1 MKRQDQPRT
10 DNAAN
15 LRAFPNDSRTFD
27 YAGTELPLPT
37 PSPERSH
44 PNSRAVSRFH
54 RSSGLASN
62 NVVLNR
68 RFWSRFSVRSIN
80 FDVRVG
86 IVVPRSFRLFVLPE
100 DLVSIVPCFR
110 GLRFFV
116 FEEEIGIV
124 DPVTFE
130 IVAISLNSG
139 PIAPRRPRSRTG
151 PLCSAS

>member
-1 MKRQDQPRT
+1 
-10 DNAAN
+10 
-15 LRAFPNDSRTFD
+15 
-27 YAGTELPLPT
+27 
-37 PSPERSH
+37 
-44 PNSRAVSRFH
+44 
-54 RSSGLASN
+54 
-62 NVVLNR
+62 VLNR
-68 RFWSRFSVRSIN
+68 RFWSRFSVRNIN

-110 GLRFFV
+110 GFRFFV

-139 PIAPRRPRSRTG
+139 PIAPRRPRLRTG